1 MIIDWIYPLFL
12 DVCSANSFTTRLQH
26 QSRFIPQPP
35 NLELKPIDVRVHQI
49 QRERR
54 AHTMAPISRIS
65 GPISTPRGKM
75 FATAAAPVENQPN
88 PYSKIPYEH
97 PDEDHG
103 PIIVKVRYN
112 PQAGGVPSEDAIRKA
127 IGHQIF
133 DRRARKDPIIVNF
146 LQQNPLSNSIT
157 TQPSR
162 FFPPTPHPSHRP
174 LPRKIDHLVQIPKP
188 FINQSRVPP
197 AHRTQLTRRK
207 RSPIR
212 THRDQPKGFFFAAL
226 TEEKLFE
233 RKCPMMFVSFRIEQN
248 KSSNGYSTTTIRDQ

>member
-1 MIIDWIYPLFL
+1 MIIDCICPLVL

-35 NLELKPIDVRVHQI
+35 NLELKPINANVYRI

-54 AHTMAPISRIS
+54 AHTVAPISRIS

-75 FATAAAPVENQPN
+75 FATAAAPAENQPYPN
-88 PYSKIPYEH
+88 EH
-97 PDEDHG
+97 HG
-103 PIIVKVRYN
+103 PIIIKVRYD

-146 LQQNPLSNSIT
+146 LQPNRQPQIQQSPLPNSIT

-162 FFPPTPHPSHRP
+162 FFPPTPHPSRRP

-188 FINQSRVPP
+188 FINESRALPV
-197 AHRTQLTRRK
+197 HRAQLIRRK

-212 THRDQPKGFFFAAL
+212 TYRDQPKGFL
-226 TEEKLFE
+226 
-233 RKCPMMFVSFRIEQN
+233 SQH
-248 KSSNGYSTTTIRDQ
+248 